1 LLPHPIAEF
10 ASLILGVASISWL
23 AFGVR
28 TLLVRQKA
36 FELMHL
42 FISNYE
48 IFFVF
53 LAVKLM
59 LERELTIL
67 LNYRCER
74 NGRRTGSL
82 ILDIRYLDS
91 CHALVFGFQQQHRLV
106 SFEPLLRPF
115 RSLLYVQIS
124 DT

>member
-1 LLPHPIAEF
+1 
-10 ASLILGVASISWL
+10 
-23 AFGVR
+23 
-28 TLLVRQKA
+28 
-36 FELMHL
+36 MHF

-67 LNYRCER
+67 LDYWGER
-74 NGRRTGSL
+74 NSRRTRSL
-82 ILDIRYLDS
+82 ILDIRYLDPRY
-91 CHALVFGFQQQHRLV
+91 ALILLGLQHQNWLL
-106 SFEPLLRPF
+106 SFESLLRPF
-115 RSLLYVQIS
+115 RSLLDVQIS

>member
-1 LLPHPIAEF
+1 
-10 ASLILGVASISWL
+10 
-23 AFGVR
+23 
-28 TLLVRQKA
+28 
-36 FELMHL
+36 MHL

-53 LAVKLM
+53 LAVKLV
-59 LERELTIL
+59 LEREFTIL
-67 LNYRCER
+67 LDYRCER

-91 CHALVFGFQQQHRLV
+91 CHALVLLGFQQQHRLV

-115 RSLLYVQIS
+115 RSLLDVQIS

>member
-1 LLPHPIAEF
+1 
-10 ASLILGVASISWL
+10 
-23 AFGVR
+23 
-28 TLLVRQKA
+28 
-36 FELMHL
+36 MHL
-42 FISNYE
+42 LISNYE

-91 CHALVFGFQQQHRLV
+91 RHALILLGLQHQHWLL
-106 SFEPLLRPF
+106 SF
-115 RSLLYVQIS
+115 
-124 DT
+124 